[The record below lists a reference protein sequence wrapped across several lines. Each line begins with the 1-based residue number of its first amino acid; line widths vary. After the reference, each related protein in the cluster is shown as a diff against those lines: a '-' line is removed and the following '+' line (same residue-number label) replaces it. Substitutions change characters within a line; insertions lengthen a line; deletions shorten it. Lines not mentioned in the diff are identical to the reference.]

1 MNTHPTN
8 KQLKI
13 YQSIRKKIVKP
24 PIAFKDKKIY
34 SRKIKNPFKS
44 GFFFAKKLDSGLY
57 ILSSWKL

>member
-1 MNTHPTN
+1 MNIPPPN

-44 GFFFAKKLDSGLY
+44 GFFFCEKA
-57 ILSSWKL
+57 